1 MQFDLASGKS
11 DISKAE
17 DHCHIDNDLHSVVRT
32 DLSSLDDSN
41 EEDGLSDISDW
52 SSLWDEC
59 DDDDDMSSFTTV
71 SELSDYTC
79 DLFDESSSSTL
90 DLSLCEDDDDD
101 DDALDNI
108 EIAQLILDQLLSEI
122 V

>member
-1 MQFDLASGKS
+1 MQFDLASGES
-11 DISKAE
+11 DVSKAE
-17 DHCHIDNDLHSVVRT
+17 DHCHVDNDLHSVVR
-32 DLSSLDDSN
+32 DDRS
-41 EEDGLSDISDW
+41 EEDSLSDISDW